1 MARPPKPLILREA
14 VVEASLRI
22 IDTEGLAAFSLPRL
36 ARELN
41 VQAPSLYHHFS
52 DKAEILAA
60 VARAIVLDTRVPDP
74 KSVPNWI
81 EWFVALSLAFREAML
96 RHRNAMP
103 LILQYPPRD
112 VVLRS
117 YGSGAE
123 FLQELGIPEEQV
135 VVIVEGLDALT
146 RRRNQCGGAR
156 RRTGRP
162 FANVD
167 STVDPRLA
175 KVAKANKR
183 SATGV
188 FADVIRAFCAALRHR
203 FRRRR
208 RLRECGVGSLQATA
222 RWPNPPRRQSAR
234 LERQGPF
241 RTDAHDEPGL
251 VELIVGNRI
260 DQQDRI
266 ALVITVKNLGGA
278 P

>member
-146 RRRNQCGGAR
+146 LGAGISAAARGGEP
-156 RRTGRP
+156 GRP

-188 FADVIRAFCAALRHR
+188 FADVIRAFLRGAAPQVP
-203 FRRRR
+203 
-208 RLRECGVGSLQATA
+208 ETA
-222 RWPNPPRRQSAR
+222 APPRVWGRVASGDGKVAQPAS
-234 LERQGPF
+234 
-241 RTDAHDEPGL
+241 
-251 VELIVGNRI
+251 
-260 DQQDRI
+260 
-266 ALVITVKNLGGA
+266 
-278 P
+278 